1 MYFRIDPGSGVPLG
15 MQIKSG
21 LRLAIAQGRLSIGEQ
36 LPSARDLAAQLQVNF
51 HTVRKAY
58 GELRAE
64 GILELRRGRGTY
76 VKQRRRM
83 RVAELRRLV
92 RSRLST
98 LVEGLAGLHTDDA
111 ELAELIQT
119 ELRHMLPG
127 SASGGRKR

>member
-21 LRLAIAQGRLSIGEQ
+21 LRLAIAQGRFSIGEQ

-58 GELRAE
+58 GELQADD
-64 GILELRRGRGTY
+64 ILEFRRGRGTY
-76 VKQRRRM
+76 VKQRQRI
-83 RVAELRRLV
+83 RVVELRRLV

-98 LVEGLAGLHTDDA
+98 LVEDMAGLEIDDD
-111 ELAELIQT
+111 ELGELIRT
-119 ELRHMLPG
+119 ELRRLLPG
-127 SASGGRKR
+127 GTSGRGRN